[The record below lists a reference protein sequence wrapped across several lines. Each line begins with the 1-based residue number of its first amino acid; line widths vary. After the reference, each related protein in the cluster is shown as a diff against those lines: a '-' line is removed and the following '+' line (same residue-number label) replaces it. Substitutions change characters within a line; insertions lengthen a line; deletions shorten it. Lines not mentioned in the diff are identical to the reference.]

1 MLGFTLLPTQI
12 RSRTVAKIDFE
23 NNSATYTTTTNTTAA
38 ANSANSAN
46 TYNLPLCV

>member
-23 NNSATYTTTTNTTAA
+23 NNSATYTTTTALANT
-38 ANSANSAN
+38 ANTAN